1 MAVLMGVPAQADDV
15 DDDALVEVLVLPV
28 EEDGVGNYI
37 EAAVLLQHHYCPDDD
52 RRADL
57 RLLSQRLCC
66 WYYFRFLFLHA
77 EEIV

>member
-1 MAVLMGVPAQADDV
+1 MEVPAQADDV

-57 RLLSQRLCC
+57 RLLSQRFC
-66 WYYFRFLFLHA
+66 WHYFRFLFLHA

>member
-1 MAVLMGVPAQADDV
+1 MEVPAQADDV

-57 RLLSQRLCC
+57 RLLSQRLY
-66 WYYFRFLFLHA
+66 WHYFRFLFLHA

>member
-1 MAVLMGVPAQADDV
+1 MAVIEAALVEA
-15 DDDALVEVLVLPV
+15 ALVEVLVEVPV
-28 EEDGVGNYI
+28 EDGVGNYI
-37 EAAVLLQHHYCPDDD
+37 EAVLLRRPCHRHD

-57 RLLSQRLCC
+57 RLLSLRLCC

>member
-1 MAVLMGVPAQADDV
+1 MAVMEVLEA
-15 DDDALVEVLVLPV
+15 ALVEVPV
-28 EEDGVGNYI
+28 EDGVGNYI

-57 RLLSQRLCC
+57 RLLSLRLCCC